1 MCDECDVV
9 PDSGAYYIRSALR
22 LSLGHP
28 DTFHYPEDLIAR
40 IRLGDLVK
48 ISIVDDHGRADRMWG
63 KVFGVGPG
71 ALLGIELA
79 NYPTSLAPLERGS
92 RLTIAREH
100 VYDMCPQEE
109 FGLLEG
115 WTQE

>member
-1 MCDECDVV
+1 MCDECLVV
-9 PDSGAYYIRSALR
+9 PSLGTYYVRSAIR

-28 DTFHYPEDLIAR
+28 DTFQYPEELIAR

-48 ISIVDDHGRADRMWG
+48 ISVVDDHGRADRMWA

-71 ALLGIELA
+71 AMLEVELA
-79 NYPTSLAPLERGS
+79 NHPTSLAPLEWGS

-100 VYDMCPQEE
+100 VYDVCPQEE

-115 WTQE
+115 SLEG